1 MALSSISS
9 AKTANSYLKS
19 ACIGVLITDSWT
31 ELLKPISPP
40 FNPRPADDNDDNDDN
55 DANDDDAN
63 DADNDEADVDADA
76 K

>member
-40 FNPRPADDNDDNDDN
+40 FNPRPADANDANDDNDD
-55 DANDDDAN
+55 ADAN

>member
-40 FNPRPADDNDDNDDN
+40 FNPRPADDNDDND
-55 DANDDDAN
+55 ANDDDAN